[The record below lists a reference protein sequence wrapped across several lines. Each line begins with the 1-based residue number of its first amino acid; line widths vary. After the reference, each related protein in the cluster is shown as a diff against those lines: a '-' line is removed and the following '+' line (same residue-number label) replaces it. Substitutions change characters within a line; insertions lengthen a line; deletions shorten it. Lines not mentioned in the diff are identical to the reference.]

1 MVAALAAYNAKP
13 RNPFAPLPKN
23 GETPEYVTVVL
34 RYFDEYTRAAGGGL
48 APRPGTP

>member
-23 GETPEYVTVVL
+23 GETPEYVTMVL
-34 RYFDEYTRAAGGGL
+34 RYYDEYTRQGGAGLG
-48 APRPGTP
+48 ARPGSP